1 MDEVETLEETAED
14 MHRMCLEAAKF
25 LATGAMG
32 DIGIGPQALE
42 LAAESLQAGDMDI
55 YGRFDFIY
63 DGRGGPAKM
72 LEYNADTPT
81 GLIEAAVAQ
90 WFWLQDV
97 FPEKDQWNG
106 IHEALI
112 RQWKKLQYRTG
123 MSTLHIAHSEAEESG
138 EDWMTAAYMRDVA
151 SQAGWTT
158 IGINMS
164 DIGWD
169 PNLNRFVDLD
179 NFMIS
184 TMFKLYP
191 WELMMKEPFG
201 HRLLQRAHNPRWVE
215 PAWKMLLSNKALL
228 AALWHLYPDHP
239 NLLPAYLDE
248 PGPAEGVG
256 GQAAARPRRRQH
268 QDPRRRHQPGT
279 ARRVRPRRL
288 VLPAVPRRFPISTAT
303 TRSSACGW
311 WTANPWA
318 AASANPTAPS
328 PITSAASCPTPLTRP
343 APLRAP
349 GPLQQGRYRPM
360 STETTTAGGGTG
372 GPSGAP
378 FPPRDCTP
386 GSWTWATP
394 SCWGWPPPRRSIRWP
409 RRWA

>member
-1 MDEVETLEETAED
+1 
-14 MHRMCLEAAKF
+14 MCLEAAKF

-32 DIGIGPQALE
+32 TIGIGPQALE
-42 LAAESLQAGDMDI
+42 LAAESLQAGDVDV
-55 YGRFDFIY
+55 YGRFDFVY
-63 DGRGGPAKM
+63 DGQGGPAKM

-123 MSTLHIAHSEAEESG
+123 MSTLHVAHSEAEESG

-239 NLLPAYLDE
+239 NLLPAYLDG
-248 PGPAEGVG
+248 PGPAQGVG
-256 GQAAARPRRRQH
+256 GQAAARPGRRQH
-268 QDPRRRHQPGT
+268 QDPRRRHRAWNSPAAT
-279 ARRVRPRRL
+279 AGKAGATSSSMPC
-288 VLPAVPRRFPISTAT
+288 PTSTAT
-303 TRSSACGW
+303 TRSSASGW
-311 WTANPWA
+311 WTANRSA
-318 AASANPTAPS
+318 AASANRTGPS
-328 PITSAASCPTPLTRP
+328 PTTSAASCPTPLTRRRPGLRTRPTP
-343 APLRAP
+343 ARQVSPYEHRNHDDDGRPAAP
-349 GPLQQGRYRPM
+349 GARRQFRPRGC
-360 STETTTAGGGTG
+360 A
-372 GPSGAP
+372 
-378 FPPRDCTP
+378 P
-386 GSWTWATP
+386 GSWTSATP
-394 SCWGWPPPRRSIRWP
+394 SCWGWPPPRRSIRS
-409 RRWA
+409 RRPWA